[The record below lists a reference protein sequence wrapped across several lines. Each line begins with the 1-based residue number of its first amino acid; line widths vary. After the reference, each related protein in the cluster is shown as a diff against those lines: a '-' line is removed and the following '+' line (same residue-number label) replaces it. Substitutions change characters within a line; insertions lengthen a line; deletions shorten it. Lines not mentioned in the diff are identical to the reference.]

1 MNQSIKRTS
10 VWLPLIVAVAFVAGM
25 LSGAYFFSRHSKDSA
40 LDKISTIMKYISSEY
55 VDDVDTDSLL
65 EKSIPDILAKLDP
78 HTSYIPAS
86 DLQAANEE
94 LNGKF
99 SGIGISFNMLTD
111 TITVIE
117 VISGGPSEKVGIMA
131 GDRIISINDSI
142 VAGKKWSNEKV
153 ISNLRGDKGTTVK
166 LGIKRSTSD
175 KLLDFTVDRG
185 DIPVASIDAS
195 YMLTPK
201 VGYVKINK
209 FGSTTYNEF
218 LTSMV
223 ELRAKGA
230 ESFVLDLRGNG
241 GGYMEMAI
249 MMANEFL
256 PAGKLIVSSHGR
268 TPESESA
275 AVSDGTG
282 AFQDVDVTVLIDEF
296 SASASEIG
304 AGAIQDNDRGL
315 IIGRRSFGKGLVQ
328 RPIELPD
335 MSAIRLT
342 TARYYTP
349 SGRCI
354 QKTYT
359 PGSLDSYGMEI
370 ADRYSHGEGFS
381 ADSIKLDKSH
391 VFHTV
396 GGRKV
401 YGGGGIMPDVF
412 VPNDTTGL
420 STYYLTVLNAGLMH
434 KYAFHYVDPR
444 RKELSKAKTV
454 KELLALLPSDDV
466 LLQDFADFAYTTEK
480 IAPRW
485 YYINLSRDLIV
496 SLVKGLIARDVLG
509 TSGYYEIM
517 NASDPTVNKARKE
530 IESGNARYPI
540 GTPANNNQ
548 KKK

>member
-1 MNQSIKRTS
+1 M
-10 VWLPLIVAVAFVAGM
+10 
-25 LSGAYFFSRHSKDSA
+25 
-40 LDKISTIMKYISSEY
+40 
-55 VDDVDTDSLL
+55 
-65 EKSIPDILAKLDP
+65 
-78 HTSYIPAS
+78 
-86 DLQAANEE
+86 
-94 LNGKF
+94 
-99 SGIGISFNMLTD
+99 
-111 TITVIE
+111 
-117 VISGGPSEKVGIMA
+117 
-131 GDRIISINDSI
+131 
-142 VAGKKWSNEKV
+142 
-153 ISNLRGDKGTTVK
+153 
-166 LGIKRSTSD
+166 
-175 KLLDFTVDRG
+175 
-185 DIPVASIDAS
+185 
-195 YMLTPK
+195 
-201 VGYVKINK
+201 
-209 FGSTTYNEF
+209 
-218 LTSMV
+218 
-223 ELRAKGA
+223 
-230 ESFVLDLRGNG
+230 
-241 GGYMEMAI
+241 
-249 MMANEFL
+249 
-256 PAGKLIVSSHGR
+256 
-268 TPESESA
+268 
-275 AVSDGTG
+275 
-282 AFQDVDVTVLIDEF
+282 
-296 SASASEIG
+296 